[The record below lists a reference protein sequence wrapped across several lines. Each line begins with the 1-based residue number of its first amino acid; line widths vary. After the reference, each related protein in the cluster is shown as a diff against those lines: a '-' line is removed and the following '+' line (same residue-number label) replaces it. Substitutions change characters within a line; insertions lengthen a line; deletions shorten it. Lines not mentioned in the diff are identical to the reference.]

1 MSSFLDEAGLE
12 YFWNKIKAKLL
23 NRWGFERGTNIADGS
38 DLNDI
43 TAIGNYYVERGANSA
58 TITNTPI
65 ASSGYLLKVMTPS
78 PGGEYRMQ
86 LAFPNDDNGIF
97 KRYYNTS
104 SGWTDWQEYSAK
116 RERDTI
122 NTQFLLSSASS
133 RDVPINYGF
142 GSSAVAMYLISCGR
156 YNVNTDTNSGLYLVK
171 AYNNGSTV
179 HYNVSAIKSASG
191 VTIDCDGTNIS
202 ITTTVTYMAFSVMQ
216 VF

>member
-1 MSSFLDEAGLE
+1 MSSFLDEAGLG
-12 YFWNKIKAKLL
+12 YFWNKIKTKLL
-23 NRWGFERGTNIADGS
+23 TRWGFERGTNIADGS

-78 PGGEYRMQ
+78 PGGEYKMQ
-86 LAFPNDDNGIF
+86 LALPNDDNGIF

-104 SGWTDWQEYSAK
+104 SGWTDWQEYTAK
-116 RERDTI
+116 RDAI
-122 NTQFLLSSASS
+122 NTQFLLSSAGS
-133 RDVPINYGF
+133 RDVSINYGF

-156 YNVNTDTNSGLYLVK
+156 YNVDTNTNTGLYLVK
-171 AYNNGSTV
+171 AYNNGTTV
-179 HYNVSAIKSASG
+179 HYNVHSIKSATG
-191 VTIDCDGTNIS
+191 VTITCDGTVIS